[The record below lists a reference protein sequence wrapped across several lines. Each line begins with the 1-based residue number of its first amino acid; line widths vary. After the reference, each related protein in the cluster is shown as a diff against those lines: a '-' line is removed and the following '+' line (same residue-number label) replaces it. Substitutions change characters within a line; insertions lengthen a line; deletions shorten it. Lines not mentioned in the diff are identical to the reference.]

1 VYPRSIENCS
11 AAGNDVLAW
20 NVLFS
25 KFSKRCPMPTD
36 FRKLP
41 KIELH
46 CHLDA
51 SVRIATVAEL
61 GRQIGLTL
69 PEPLAP
75 ALVAPEVCLDLADF
89 LLRIDLAL
97 EVMQHR
103 EQLVRIAREV
113 VEDLALDGVIY
124 GEVRFAPQL
133 HLRQGLTLQEVVYA
147 VHEGLR
153 QGQQEF
159 GLATGLILCCLRH
172 EPAAR
177 SVEIAKLAL
186 ANRDKVCALDLAG
199 DEARFP
205 GATHAEAFALA
216 RAEGL
221 RRTVH
226 AGEAAGADSIR
237 EALELLAAERI
248 GHGVRIEESAEVEEA
263 VKEAAVALE
272 MCPLSNVQT
281 RAATSLAH
289 HPIDRLLRK
298 GLRVTVSTDARTVS
312 LTTVSAEFDRLAATF
327 GWGAAEFW
335 RCQHHA
341 AEAAFVS
348 PQMRRNLAATL
359 SAAGST
365 GTQRAGV
372 R

>member
-1 VYPRSIENCS
+1 MAP
-11 AAGNDVLAW
+11 
-20 NVLFS
+20 
-25 KFSKRCPMPTD
+25 D

-75 ALVAPEVCLDLADF
+75 ALVAPELCLDLADF

-103 EQLVRIAREV
+103 GQLVRIAREF

-133 HLRQGLTLQEVVYA
+133 HLRQGLLLQEVVDA
-147 VHEGLR
+147 VHEGLL
-153 QGQQEF
+153 QGEREF
-159 GLATGLILCCLRH
+159 GVATGLILCCLRH
-172 EPAAR
+172 ESATR

-186 ANRDKVCALDLAG
+186 ANRDKVCGLDLAG
-199 DEARFP
+199 DESRFT
-205 GATHAEAFALA
+205 GAAHAEAFALA

-226 AGEAAGADSIR
+226 AGEAAGADSVR
-237 EALELLAAERI
+237 EALELLGAERI
-248 GHGVRIEESAEVEEA
+248 GHGVRIKESVDLEEA
-263 VKEAAVALE
+263 VRNAAVALE

-281 RAATSLAH
+281 RAATSLGN

-312 LTTVSAEFDRLAATF
+312 STTVSAEFDRLATTF
-327 GWGAAEFW
+327 GWGAGEFW

-348 PQMRRNLAATL
+348 PQMREVL
-359 SAAGST
+359 SAKLST
-365 GTQRAGV
+365 ASLAGV
-372 R
+372 PHTGLG

>member
-1 VYPRSIENCS
+1 
-11 AAGNDVLAW
+11 
-20 NVLFS
+20 
-25 KFSKRCPMPTD
+25 MPAD
-36 FRKLP
+36 FRNLP

-51 SVRIATVAEL
+51 SVRITTVADL

-69 PEPLAP
+69 PEPLVP
-75 ALVAPEVCLDLADF
+75 ALVAPQICLDLADY

-103 EQLVRIAREV
+103 DQLVRIAREF

-133 HLRQGLTLQEVVYA
+133 HLRQGLSLQEVVDA
-147 VHEGLR
+147 VDEGLR

-159 GLATGLILCCLRH
+159 GVATGLILCCLRH
-172 EPAAR
+172 EPPAR
-177 SVEIAKLAL
+177 SVEIARLAL

-199 DEARFP
+199 DEARFS
-205 GATHAEAFALA
+205 GAPHAEAFALA

-237 EALELLAAERI
+237 EALELLGAERI
-248 GHGVRIEESAEVEEA
+248 GHGARIEESGELEEA
-263 VKEAAVALE
+263 VKDAGVALE

-281 RAATSLAH
+281 RATSSLAN
-289 HPIDRLLRK
+289 HPIDRLLRN
-298 GLRVTVSTDARTVS
+298 GVRVTVSTDARTVS
-312 LTTVSAEFDRLAATF
+312 ATSVSAEFNRLAQTF
-327 GWGAAEFW
+327 GWGAEEFW

-341 AEAAFVS
+341 ADAAFVS
-348 PQMRRNLAATL
+348 PQARLAL
-359 SAAGST
+359 SSKLSVAGTT
-365 GTQRAGV
+365 GGASAGL

>member
-1 VYPRSIENCS
+1 MLP
-11 AAGNDVLAW
+11 
-20 NVLFS
+20 
-25 KFSKRCPMPTD
+25 D

-75 ALVAPEVCLDLADF
+75 ALVAPEICLDLADF

-103 EQLVRIAREV
+103 DQLVRIAREF

-133 HLRQGLTLQEVVYA
+133 HLRQGLSLQEVVDA
-147 VHEGLR
+147 VHEGLF
-153 QGQQEF
+153 QGQREF
-159 GLATGLILCCLRH
+159 GVATGLILCCLRH

-199 DEARFP
+199 DEARFT
-205 GATHAEAFALA
+205 GAAHAEAFALA

-226 AGEAAGADSIR
+226 AGEAAGADSVR
-237 EALELLAAERI
+237 EALELLGAERI
-248 GHGVRIEESAEVEEA
+248 GHGVRIEESADVEEVA
-263 VKEAAVALE
+263 RDAAIALE

-281 RAATSLAH
+281 RAATSLGN

-312 LTTVSAEFDRLAATF
+312 GTTVSAEFDRLATTF

-335 RCQHHA
+335 RCQQHA

-348 PQMRRNLAATL
+348 PQMREALSAKISAANLA
-359 SAAGST
+359 SVPHAGL
-365 GTQRAGV
+365 G
-372 R
+372 

>member
-1 VYPRSIENCS
+1 
-11 AAGNDVLAW
+11 
-20 NVLFS
+20 
-25 KFSKRCPMPTD
+25 MPTD

-41 KIELH
+41 KIDPH

-75 ALVAPEVCLDLADF
+75 ALVAPEICLNLADF

-103 EQLVRIAREV
+103 DQLIRIAREF
-113 VEDLALDGVIY
+113 VEDLALDRVIY

-133 HLRQGLTLQEVVYA
+133 HLRQGLTLQEVVEA
-147 VHEGLR
+147 VHEGLL
-153 QGQQEF
+153 QGQREF
-159 GLATGLILCCLRH
+159 GVATGLILCCLRH
-172 EPAAR
+172 EPRAR
-177 SVEIAKLAL
+177 SVEIATLAL

-199 DEARFP
+199 DEARFS
-205 GATHAEAFALA
+205 GAAHAEAFALA

-226 AGEAAGADSIR
+226 AGEAAGAESIA
-237 EALELLAAERI
+237 EALMVLGAERI
-248 GHGVRIEESAEVEEA
+248 GHGVRIEESSEVEQAVREA
-263 VKEAAVALE
+263 GVTLE

-281 RAATSLAH
+281 RAATSLAG
-289 HPIDRLLRK
+289 HPIDRLLRR

-312 LTTVSAEFDRLAATF
+312 PTTVSAEFDRLASTF
-327 GWGAAEFW
+327 GWGEPEFW
-335 RCQHHA
+335 RCQRHA
-341 AEAAFVS
+341 VEAGFVS
-348 PQMRRNLAATL
+348 EQMRSVLASKL
-359 SAAGST
+359 SQANIESGDLHGQANHLH
-365 GTQRAGV
+365 
-372 R
+372 

>member
-1 VYPRSIENCS
+1 
-11 AAGNDVLAW
+11 
-20 NVLFS
+20 
-25 KFSKRCPMPTD
+25 MPPN
-36 FRKLP
+36 FRTLP

-51 SVRIATVAEL
+51 SVRIATVADL

-75 ALVAPEVCLDLADF
+75 ALVAPEICLDLADF

-103 EQLVRIAREV
+103 DQLVRIAREFA
-113 VEDLALDGVIY
+113 EDLAADGVIY

-133 HLRQGLTLQEVVYA
+133 HLRQGLSLQEVVDA
-147 VHEGLR
+147 VHEGLH

-159 GLATGLILCCLRH
+159 GVATGLILCCLRH
-172 EPAAR
+172 ESTQR

-186 ANRDKVCALDLAG
+186 ANREKVCALDLAG

-205 GATHAEAFALA
+205 GAAHAEAFALA
-216 RAEGL
+216 RTQGL

-237 EALELLAAERI
+237 EALELLGAERI
-248 GHGVRIEESAEVEEA
+248 GHGVRIQESCEVEQA
-263 VKEAAVALE
+263 VKDASVALE

-281 RAATSLAH
+281 RATSSLAN
-289 HPIDRLLRK
+289 HPIDRLLRN
-298 GLRVTVSTDARTVS
+298 GVRVTVSTDARTVS
-312 LTTVSAEFDRLAATF
+312 PTTVSSEFDRLAQTF
-327 GWGAAEFW
+327 GWGLEEFW

-341 AEAAFVS
+341 ADAAFVS
-348 PQMRRNLAATL
+348 PQERRVLTAKLAKAHI
-359 SAAGST
+359 
-365 GTQRAGV
+365 
-372 R
+372 